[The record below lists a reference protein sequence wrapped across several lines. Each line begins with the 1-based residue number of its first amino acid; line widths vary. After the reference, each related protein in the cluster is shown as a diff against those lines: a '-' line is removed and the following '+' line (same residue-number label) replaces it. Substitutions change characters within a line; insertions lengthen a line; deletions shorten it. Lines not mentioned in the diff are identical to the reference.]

1 MTVSSIST
9 QSKKGF
15 FMSDSPTKENQNPS
29 AKTAS
34 KKRTHIPVDGYKIED
49 LRTMSLD
56 ELVAVAAQLEV
67 ENPNELKRQDLMF
80 EILKSQI
87 SRGGFMLFTGMLEI
101 ATDGYGFLRATDTNI
116 SDSIND
122 VYVSNTQI
130 RRFGLRNGDIVTGQV
145 RPPKEQER
153 YFALLKIEAI
163 NYLPPEESKK
173 RPLFDNLTP
182 LYANS
187 QIKLEYSQLKLTG
200 RIIDLFTPIGK
211 GQRGLIVAPP
221 RSGKTEILK
230 EMAHG
235 ISTNHPE
242 VELIVL
248 LIDER
253 PEEVTDMQRCV
264 KGEVYSSTFDMPAAN
279 HVRVAELVIE
289 KAKRAVEMGKDVVIL
304 LDSITR
310 LARAY
315 NTVTPSSGKVLSGG
329 VDANALHKPKRFFGA
344 ARNIEGGGSLTIIA
358 TADRKSTRL
367 NSSHT

>member
-182 LYANS
+182 LYAN
-187 QIKLEYSQLKLTG
+187 
-200 RIIDLFTPIGK
+200 
-211 GQRGLIVAPP
+211 
-221 RSGKTEILK
+221 
-230 EMAHG
+230 
-235 ISTNHPE
+235 
-242 VELIVL
+242 
-248 LIDER
+248 
-253 PEEVTDMQRCV
+253 
-264 KGEVYSSTFDMPAAN
+264 
-279 HVRVAELVIE
+279 
-289 KAKRAVEMGKDVVIL
+289 
-304 LDSITR
+304 
-310 LARAY
+310 
-315 NTVTPSSGKVLSGG
+315 
-329 VDANALHKPKRFFGA
+329 
-344 ARNIEGGGSLTIIA
+344 
-358 TADRKSTRL
+358 
-367 NSSHT
+367 